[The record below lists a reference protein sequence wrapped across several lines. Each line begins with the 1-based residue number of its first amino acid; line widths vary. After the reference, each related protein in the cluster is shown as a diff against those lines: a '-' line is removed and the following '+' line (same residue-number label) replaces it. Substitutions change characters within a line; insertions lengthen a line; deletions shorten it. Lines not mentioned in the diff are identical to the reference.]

1 MLFLEIPVVMGKV
14 ECWSGK
20 GRCFHEAAGQ
30 VVIVTEEITF
40 GTGKF

>member
-1 MLFLEIPVVMGKV
+1 MHLIFLEIVMGKV
-14 ECWSGK
+14 NCRSGK